1 MTNDQVVPARLGM
14 LLVGHGTRDAQGAAE
29 FLETARLIAAQV
41 PRVAVEPGFL
51 ELAEPPINDAFERLV
66 ERDVCE
72 IIVVPLLLFAA
83 GHAKQDIPREVSN
96 AAIRFPRLKIRH
108 AEPLGCQEM
117 IVAAS
122 AERFRRVLEASVLEA
137 SVLEASV
144 LEASDCDP
152 TTDVAWLM
160 VSRGTSDLSAIAEV
174 RRFARL
180 RRKVTPVA
188 SARTAFMAVAEP
200 SVAAELEA
208 LARSSYSCIV
218 VQPHLLFHGKLTRD
232 LRTLVRK
239 MQAECP
245 AKKWLIADHLGPC
258 ELIAKAAVRRFFEA
272 QASSDQQSPLPI
284 VPLPIVHE

>member
-1 MTNDQVVPARLGM
+1 MTNDQVLPGRWGM

-29 FLETARLIAAQV
+29 FLETARLIAALV
-41 PRVAVEPGFL
+41 PSVAVEPGFL
-51 ELAEPPINDAFERLV
+51 ELAEPPIDKAFERLG

-83 GHAKQDIPREVSN
+83 GHAKQDIPREVSI

-122 AERFRRVLEASVLEA
+122 AERFRSVLAASVLA
-137 SVLEASV
+137 HTSDLA
-144 LEASDCDP
+144 ASDCDP
-152 TTDVAWLM
+152 TTDVAWLL

-180 RRKVTPVA
+180 RRKATPVA
-188 SARTAFMAVAEP
+188 SARIAFMAVAEP

-208 LARSSYSCIV
+208 LACSSYSCIV
-218 VQPHLLFHGKLTRD
+218 VQPHLLFHGKLTSD
-232 LRTLVRK
+232 LRALVRK

-258 ELIAKAAVRRFFEA
+258 ELIAKAAVQRFFET
-272 QASSDQQSPLPI
+272 QASSDQQRPAI

>member
-1 MTNDQVVPARLGM
+1 MTNDQVLPGRWGM

-29 FLETARLIAAQV
+29 FLETERLIAALV
-41 PRVAVEPGFL
+41 PSVAVEPGFL

-66 ERDVCE
+66 ARDVCE

-83 GHAKQDIPREVSN
+83 GHARQDIPREVSN

-108 AEPLGCQEM
+108 AESLGCQEM

-122 AERFRRVLEASVLEA
+122 AERFRGVLEASVL
-137 SVLEASV
+137 S
-144 LEASDCDP
+144 ASDCDP

-160 VSRGTSDLSAIAEV
+160 VSRGTSDLSAIGEV

-180 RRKVTPVA
+180 RRKATPVA
-188 SARTAFMAVAEP
+188 SARTAYMAVAEP

-208 LARSSYSCIV
+208 LAHSSYSCIV
-218 VQPHLLFHGKLTRD
+218 VQPHLLFHGKLTSD

-258 ELIAKAAVRRFFEA
+258 ELIAKAAVHRFFEA
-272 QASSDQQSPLPI
+272 QVSSDQQSQQSPAI
-284 VPLPIVHE
+284 VPLPILHE

>member
-1 MTNDQVVPARLGM
+1 MTNDQVMPGRWGM

-29 FLETARLIAAQV
+29 FLETARLIAALV
-41 PRVAVEPGFL
+41 PSVAVEPGFL
-51 ELAEPPINDAFERLV
+51 ELAEPPIDKAFERLV
-66 ERDVCE
+66 ARDVCE

-122 AERFRRVLEASVLEA
+122 AERFRGVLEASVL
-137 SVLEASV
+137 S
-144 LEASDCDP
+144 ASDCDP

-160 VSRGTSDLSAIAEV
+160 VSRGTSDLSAIGEV

-180 RRKVTPVA
+180 RRKATPVA

-208 LARSSYSCIV
+208 LARSSYGCIV
-218 VQPHLLFHGKLTRD
+218 VQPHLLFHGKLTSD

-258 ELIAKAAVRRFFEA
+258 ELVAKAAIHRFFEA
-272 QASSDQQSPLPI
+272 QVSSDQQSQQSPAI
-284 VPLPIVHE
+284 VPLPILHE